1 MIAQAGAGAAHGGQS
16 PETVDLVRR
25 NVRGLLQQSPAFQAL
40 PPEQQR
46 QIAHETV
53 KVASYL
59 AEPDG
64 IRGDRLRGASP
75 DPYGVQQAL
84 GDPLPGSSSS
94 STGAPGAPP
103 KFEAQ
108 GAQEGARAA
117 GAFLNAINFPTFVSG
132 LIEGVFHSIVTSSI
146 EQMEAYGKL
155 VADVAKTLDQFRDE
169 NVSVNQG
176 RDHLVDQFP
185 DTFELSMDTGDDGDT
200 QPRVK
205 LKDGVDERAALQQVN
220 QLPVEGGP
228 LTSLDDDQVEG
239 KLVPAA
245 RTQLATSRQ
254 QLLATMVLM
263 GINRIV
269 VTDGR
274 IAAKVMFDFQ
284 AKDTYKFRQS
294 ATQFDYDQNL
304 KKKAT
309 SGNFEGQSD
318 GGQYNSTYNKD
329 SGGYDTTRRGA
340 SYYSKGEYQYN
351 EEPVL
356 KLASASNT
364 SIDASVQTKAQLMG
378 SVEVNFKSDYLP
390 LDKMADSFQI
400 GRIQDAAKP
409 RSTAPVAPRGA
420 GTAPP
425 AAAPAPAAPA
435 PAPGT

>member
-1 MIAQAGAGAAHGGQS
+1 MIAQARGGGEPAAQS

-25 NVRGLLQQSPAFQAL
+25 NVRGLLQQSAAFQAL
-40 PPEQQR
+40 SPEQQR

-64 IRGDRLRGASP
+64 IRGDKLRTPA
-75 DPYGVQQAL
+75 DPYAVQQAE
-84 GDPLPGSSSS
+84 D
-94 STGAPGAPP
+94 APAAPP

-108 GAQEGARAA
+108 GAQQGAAAA
-117 GAFLNAINFPTFVSG
+117 GAFLNAVNFPNFVSG
-132 LIEGVFHSIVTSSI
+132 LIQGVFHSIVTSSI
-146 EQMEAYGKL
+146 EQMEAYGRL

-169 NVSVNQG
+169 NVSANQG
-176 RDHLVDQFP
+176 RDHLVESHP
-185 DTFELSMDTGDDGDT
+185 DLFELEMDTGDENGGG
-200 QPRVK
+200 PRVK
-205 LKDGVDERAALQQVN
+205 LRDGVDEKAALAKVN
-220 QLPVEGGP
+220 QLPIEGGP
-228 LTSLDDDQVEG
+228 VTSLDDDVVEQRV
-239 KLVPAA
+239 VPAA

-284 AKDTYKFRQS
+284 ARDNYKFRQS

-304 KKKAT
+304 KKKSS
-309 SGNFEGQSD
+309 SGEYESQSEGGERS
-318 GGQYNSTYNKD
+318 STYNKD
-329 SGGYDTTRRGA
+329 AGGYDTTRRGA
-340 SYYSKGEYQYN
+340 SYYAKGAYQYN

-356 KLASASNT
+356 TLASASST

-390 LDKMADSFQI
+390 LEKMADSFQI

-409 RSTAPVAPRGA
+409 GAPQPGVRGA
-420 GTAPP
+420 GAAPP
-425 AAAPAPAAPA
+425 AAAPAPAPAPA
-435 PAPGT
+435 PAA